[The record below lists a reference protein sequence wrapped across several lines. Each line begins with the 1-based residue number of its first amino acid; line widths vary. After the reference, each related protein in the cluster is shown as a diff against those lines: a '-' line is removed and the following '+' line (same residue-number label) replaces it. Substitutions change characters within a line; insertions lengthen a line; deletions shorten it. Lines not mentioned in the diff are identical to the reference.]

1 MSYQLAFGNLPHSRQ
16 TSKHPTSP
24 INQASPGASRY
35 HEVAL
40 GHISDQLFTMIS
52 DGELY
57 QLAIVLGSSA
67 MALIVVYHYLEVN
80 AEDEKTP
87 TVAGAQPTKQ
97 AAA

>member
-1 MSYQLAFGNLPHSRQ
+1 MSRKPRPSFNRDQHEHSHSHQ
-16 TSKHPTSP
+16 PLSTF
-24 INQASPGASRY
+24 
-35 HEVAL
+35 E
-40 GHISDQLFTMIS
+40 MIS
-52 DGELY
+52 DGQLY

-87 TVAGAQPTKQ
+87 DTEGTKPTKQ

>member
-1 MSYQLAFGNLPHSRQ
+1 
-16 TSKHPTSP
+16 
-24 INQASPGASRY
+24 
-35 HEVAL
+35 
-40 GHISDQLFTMIS
+40 MIS

-80 AEDEKTP
+80 AEDEKAP
-87 TVAGAQPTKQ
+87 AVAGAQSTKQ